1 MTMPYGA
8 PDAGDEAYRHWLRS
22 QSEADA
28 AQDSLL
34 ASDTERDQVCRRLAS
49 AFSEGRITSAE
60 LDERTSQAL
69 AARTHGDLDTV
80 LRGLTVPA
88 VPAPPVLPASL
99 GYAPPAAQAPR
110 SGVNP
115 RMVFWVVCFFMA
127 PSLLTGLVSQGPTG
141 MVPLVV
147 LGPILYLVYRR
158 LYPRT

>member
-1 MTMPYGA
+1 MSMPHGA
-8 PDAGDEAYRHWLRS
+8 PGAGDEAYRHWLRS
-22 QSEADA
+22 QIEADA

-69 AARTHGDLDTV
+69 TARTHGDLDAV
-80 LRGLTVPA
+80 MRGLTVPA
-88 VPAPPVLPASL
+88 VPAPPVPPAPL

-110 SGVNP
+110 SVNP
-115 RMVFWVVCFFMA
+115 RMVFWIVCFFMA
-127 PSLLTGLVSQGPTG
+127 PSLLTGLFSQGPSG
-141 MVPLVV
+141 LLPVLV
-147 LGPILYLVYRR
+147 LGPILFLVHRR

>member
-1 MTMPYGA
+1 MTTPYGA
-8 PDAGDEAYRHWLRS
+8 PGAGDEAYRHWLRS

-28 AQDSLL
+28 ARDALL

-69 AARTHGDLDTV
+69 AARTHGDLDAV
-80 LRGLTVPA
+80 MRGLTVPVA
-88 VPAPPVLPASL
+88 PAPPVPPASF
-99 GYAPPAAQAPR
+99 GQAAPAASPR
-110 SGVNP
+110 GVNP
-115 RMVFWVVCFFMA
+115 RMVFWVVCLFMA
-127 PSLLTGLVSQGPTG
+127 PSLLTGLVSQGPG
-141 MVPLVV
+141 GLLPVMV

>member
-1 MTMPYGA
+1 MTMPHGV
-8 PDAGDEAYRHWLRS
+8 PGAGDEAYRHWLRS

-28 AQDSLL
+28 AQDALL

-69 AARTHGDLDTV
+69 TARTHGDLDAV
-80 LRGLTVPA
+80 MRGLTVPA

-99 GYAPPAAQAPR
+99 GYAPPAARAP

-127 PSLLTGLVSQGPTG
+127 PSLLTGLFAQGASG
-141 MVPLVV
+141 LVPVVV
-147 LGPILYLVYRR
+147 LGPIFYLVYRR

>member
-1 MTMPYGA
+1 MSMPHGA
-8 PDAGDEAYRHWLRS
+8 PGAGDEAYRHWLRL
-22 QSEADA
+22 QSEAAA

-69 AARTHGDLDTV
+69 TARTHGDLDAV
-80 LRGLTVPA
+80 LQGLA
-88 VPAPPVLPASL
+88 VPAGPPPSMPPGSL
-99 GYAPPAAQAPR
+99 GHAPPAARVP

-115 RMVFWVVCFFMA
+115 RMVFWIVCFFMA
-127 PSLLTGLVSQGPTG
+127 PSLLTGLFAQGPSG
-141 MVPLVV
+141 LVPVVV

>member
-1 MTMPYGA
+1 MSMPHGA
-8 PDAGDEAYRHWLRS
+8 PGAGDEAYRHWLRS
-22 QSEADA
+22 QIEADA

-69 AARTHGDLDTV
+69 TARTHGDLDAV
-80 LRGLTVPA
+80 MRGLTVPA
-88 VPAPPVLPASL
+88 VPAPPVPPAPL

-110 SGVNP
+110 SVNP
-115 RMVFWVVCFFMA
+115 RMVFWIVCFFMA
-127 PSLLTGLVSQGPTG
+127 PSLLTGLSSQGPTG
-141 MVPLVV
+141 LIPVLV

>member
-1 MTMPYGA
+1 MTMQYGA
-8 PDAGDEAYRHWLRS
+8 PGAGDEAYRHWLRS

-28 AQDSLL
+28 AQDALL
-34 ASDTERDQVCRRLAS
+34 ASDTERDQACRRLAS

-69 AARTHGDLDTV
+69 AARTHGDLDAA

-88 VPAPPVLPASL
+88 TPAPPVLPAPL
-99 GYAPPAAQAPR
+99 GHAPPPVQAPR
-110 SGVNP
+110 SVNP
-115 RMVFWVVCFFMA
+115 RILFWVVCFFMA
-127 PSLLTGLVSQGPTG
+127 PSILSGLSTQGPSGLV
-141 MVPLVV
+141 PLIV

>member
-1 MTMPYGA
+1 MTMPHGA

-22 QSEADA
+22 QSEADD
-28 AQDSLL
+28 AQDSLF
-34 ASDTERDQVCRRLAS
+34 ASDAERDQVCRRLAS

-69 AARTHGDLDTV
+69 TARTHGDLEAV
-80 LRGLTVPA
+80 MQGLTLPT
-88 VPAPPVLPASL
+88 VPAPPVPLAPL
-99 GYAPPAAQAPR
+99 GYAPPVARAP

-115 RMVFWVVCFFMA
+115 RMVFWIVCFFMA
-127 PSLLTGLVSQGPTG
+127 PSLLTGLFAQGASG
-141 MVPLVV
+141 LVPVVV

>member
-1 MTMPYGA
+1 MSMPHGA
-8 PDAGDEAYRHWLRS
+8 PGAGDEAYRHWLRS
-22 QSEADA
+22 QIEADA

-69 AARTHGDLDTV
+69 TARTHGDLDAV
-80 LRGLTVPA
+80 MRGLTVPV
-88 VPAPPVLPASL
+88 VPAPPVPPAPL

-110 SGVNP
+110 SVNP
-115 RMVFWVVCFFMA
+115 RMVFWIVCFFMA
-127 PSLLTGLVSQGPTG
+127 PSLLTGLFSQGPSG
-141 MVPLVV
+141 LLPVLV
-147 LGPILYLVYRR
+147 LGPILFLVYRR

>member
-1 MTMPYGA
+1 MPHGA
-8 PDAGDEAYRHWLRS
+8 PGAGDEAYRHWLRS

-28 AQDSLL
+28 AQDALL

-69 AARTHGDLDTV
+69 TARTHGDLEAV
-80 LRGLTVPA
+80 MRGLTVPT
-88 VPAPPVLPASL
+88 VSAPPVPPAPL
-99 GYAPPAAQAPR
+99 GYAPPVAQAPR
-110 SGVNP
+110 VNP
-115 RMVFWVVCFFMA
+115 RMVFWIVCFFMA
-127 PSLLTGLVSQGPTG
+127 PSLLTGLFAQGPG
-141 MVPLVV
+141 GLLPVLV

>member
-8 PDAGDEAYRHWLRS
+8 PGAGDDAHGHWMRS
-22 QSEADA
+22 QAEADA
-28 AQDSLL
+28 AAASLL
-34 ASDTERDQVCRRLAS
+34 ASDAERDQVCRRLAS

-69 AARTHGDLDTV
+69 AARTHGDLDAV
-80 LRGLTVPA
+80 LRGLVAPRVPA
-88 VPAPPVLPASL
+88 RPGPPAPPVH
-99 GYAPPAAQAPR
+99 APPAAPSP

-115 RMVFWVVCFFMA
+115 RIVFWIVCFFMA
-127 PSLLTGLVSQGPTG
+127 PSLLTGLSTQGASG
-141 MVPLVV
+141 LVPVVV